1 MKIVFLVANDNR
13 MTGIVSSLAISLF
26 ISWDKC
32 VYLTSCDNVN
42 MFAKHI
48 TKLSFPFISPLRADY
63 ITVSNKQ
70 REREMYGRL

>member
-13 MTGIVSSLAISLF
+13 MTGIVSSLAISFF
-26 ISWDKC
+26 ISRSKC

-48 TKLSFPFISPLRADY
+48 TKLSFPFVSPLRTDY
-63 ITVSNKQ
+63 NTVSNKL
-70 REREMYGRL
+70 RGREMYGRL